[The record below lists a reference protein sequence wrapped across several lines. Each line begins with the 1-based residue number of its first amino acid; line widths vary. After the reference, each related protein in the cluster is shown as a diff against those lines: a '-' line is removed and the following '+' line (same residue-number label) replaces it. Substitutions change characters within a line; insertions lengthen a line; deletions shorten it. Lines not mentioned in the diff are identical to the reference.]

1 MSMVQKLELN
11 WIGKHDPKNKISP
24 EPRILVE
31 NPEYSYS
38 NSKAIINEQLSFGE
52 ETKNKTYFDNMLIHG
67 DNLLALK
74 SLELEYAGKI
84 KCIYI
89 DPPYN
94 TGSAF
99 EHYDDN
105 LEHST
110 WLSLMKPRLEL
121 LKTLLSNDGS
131 IFIQIDDDEQA
142 YLKVICD
149 EVFGRSNFV
158 TTIAVKMSTPS
169 GVKLSHRDKKILK
182 IKEFILVYAKNKN
195 KLKLNPQYKPKSKW
209 DNYYEWYVDRKGK
222 NPINWRV
229 FPLKGIL
236 EQNGLSTSDINNP
249 QFKKFYLENSDK
261 IWQRGRNTNIP
272 EKVLEKSKKNWDTV
286 FEYKNNEDSHY
297 QYCYKGRRMAFLSNV
312 VKNCIDSTGKK
323 VKDIGTL
330 ICDFWD
336 DISTAALFSEGKIS
350 FPNGKKPET
359 LIQRILEIST
369 NPGDLVLD
377 SFLGSGTTAAVAHKM
392 GRRWIGIEL
401 GNHAYT
407 HCYKRLKAVVDGEQ
421 GGISKGVN
429 WQGGGGFKFYELA
442 PSLIEKDK
450 FGNPVVS
457 DKYTGEM
464 LAKAIAK
471 HKGYYYQ
478 PNAEFFWKQSKNG
491 DKNFLYVTENH
502 ITPQDLNY
510 IHTLM
515 KQDEHLLVCAPS
527 YESECSNQF
536 PNITIQ
542 QIPKVLFGKCDF
554 MKEGYSLN
562 VNQNENSEEDNCN
575 E

>member
-38 NSKAIINEQLSFGE
+38 NSEAVLNDEQLSFEE
-52 ETKNKTYFDNMLIHG
+52 ETKNKVYFDNMLIHG

-105 LEHST
+105 LEHSA
-110 WLSLMKPRLEL
+110 WLNLMKPRIEL
-121 LKTLLSNDGS
+121 LKGLLSKNG
-131 IFIQIDDDEQA
+131 IICIQIDDSPNSATGQSPEKA
-142 YLKVICD
+142 YLQILMD
-149 EVFGRSNFV
+149 EVFGRKNYITNLVWKKKGNSSNTV
-158 TTIAVKMSTPS
+158 GTLGTITES
-169 GVKLSHRDKKILK
+169 I
-182 IKEFILVYAKNKN
+182 FVYAKDKKYCKVNRQHFEKTYKFKDDMGAYNLETFLKTDEGAYKRDTMKFEITDYKSGKTYLPPEGKRWTYGKNTIDELNKN
-195 KLKLNPQYKPKSKW
+195 GLLVFKNNRVYVKK
-209 DNYYEWYVDRKGK
+209 YE
-222 NPINWRV
+222 
-229 FPLKGIL
+229 
-236 EQNGLSTSDINNP
+236 E
-249 QFKKFYLENSDK
+249 ENSTK
-261 IWQRGRNTNIP
+261 LYNNLL
-272 EKVLEKSKKNWDTV
+272 LEHGSLKSAKEELSSLGFSRES
-286 FEYKNNEDSHY
+286 FE
-297 QYCYKGRRMAFLSNV
+297 
-312 VKNCIDSTGKK
+312 T
-323 VKDIGTL
+323 
-330 ICDFWD
+330 
-336 DISTAALFSEGKIS
+336 
-350 FPNGKKPET
+350 PKPE
-359 LIQRILEIST
+359 ILLESILNMFS
-369 NPGDLVLD
+369 NPGDIVLD
-377 SFLGSGTTAAVAHKM
+377 SFLGSGTTVAVAHKM

-407 HCYKRLKAVVDGEQ
+407 HCYKRLKSVVDGEQ
-421 GGISKGVN
+421 GGISKDVN
-429 WQGGGGFKFYELA
+429 WKGGGGFKFYELA

-450 FGNPVVS
+450 FGNPVIS

-464 LAKAIAK
+464 LAEAIAK

-562 VNQNENSEEDNCN
+562 VNQNENSEEDN
-575 E
+575 

>member
-1 MSMVQKLELN
+1 MNAEQKLELN

-24 EPRILVE
+24 EPRILIE

-38 NSKAIINEQLSFGE
+38 NSKAMINEKLSFGE
-52 ETKNKTYFDNMLIHG
+52 ETKNKIYFDNMLIHG

-105 LEHST
+105 LEHSA
-110 WLSLMKPRLEL
+110 WLNLMKPRLEL
-121 LKTLLSNDGS
+121 LKTLLSDDGS
-131 IFIQIDDDEQA
+131 IWISIDSYESH
-142 YLKVICD
+142 YLKVMCD
-149 EVFGRSNFV
+149 EVFGRKNFIDEV
-158 TTIAVKMSTPS
+158 IWQRSYAPVNLKKTISKSHDTILAYAKHKTPDYELNKLPRDKEALARYRNPDNDPRGVWKSCDATVGPVVKEKVYELELPS
-169 GVKLSHRDKKILK
+169 GKKILPPK
-182 IKEFILVYAKNKN
+182 GRCWLYSKERFKEMV
-195 KLKLNPQYKPKSKW
+195 S
-209 DNYYEWYVDRKGK
+209 DNRISFGV
-222 NPINWRV
+222 PRV
-229 FPLKGIL
+229 
-236 EQNGLSTSDINNP
+236 
-249 QFKKFYLENSDK
+249 KKFLTEVREGIVAQTLWTYEEVGHTQDAKREVKKFNSED
-261 IWQRGRNTNIP
+261 
-272 EKVLEKSKKNWDTV
+272 V
-286 FEYKNNEDSHY
+286 FE
-297 QYCYKGRRMAFLSNV
+297 
-312 VKNCIDSTGKK
+312 T
-323 VKDIGTL
+323 
-330 ICDFWD
+330 
-336 DISTAALFSEGKIS
+336 
-350 FPNGKKPET
+350 PKPER
-359 LIQRILEIST
+359 LIERILTLAT
-369 NPGDLVLD
+369 NPGDIVLD
-377 SFLGSGTTAAVAHKM
+377 SFLGSGTTVAVAHKM

-421 GGISKGVN
+421 GGISKDVN
-429 WQGGGGFKFYELA
+429 WKGGGGFKFYELA

-450 FGNPVVS
+450 FGNPVIS

-464 LAKAIAK
+464 LAEAIAK

-478 PNAEFFWKQSKNG
+478 PDEHFFWKQSKNG
-491 DKNFLYVTENH
+491 DNNFLYVTESH
-502 ITPQDLNY
+502 ITPQDLDY

-515 KQDEHLLVCAPS
+515 KQDEHLLICTMS
-527 YESECSNQF
+527 YENECSEQF